1 LPSLEKHLNIIS
13 FDVPYPPNYGGVIDV
28 FYKLVWLKKTGVKVY
43 LHCFTYGRKPSP
55 ELSALCEK
63 VYYYERKTGLMSN
76 FSYLPYTVKSRQ
88 SEELEK
94 NLLSNNYPI
103 LFEVLH
109 TCYLMGDERF
119 RDREKI
125 YRHSNIE
132 HEYYRHLAE
141 SEKNFLKKIYLRTEA
156 SKLEKFESVVK
167 NASCIMAVNELDADY
182 FKKKY
187 LGVKTLYVP
196 SFHANDEVSSAEGKG
211 DYILYHGNLSVSEN
225 HEAAQWL
232 IENVFSK
239 TGHPVIIAGLNPP
252 GFLKEMIAKTKH
264 IGLRENPSESEMQT
278 LVNEAQINCL
288 YTSQPTGLKLKLL
301 NVLFS
306 GRFVVCNPQM
316 VSGTGFQSNNGLL
329 IADDL
334 VAAINQCFY
343 QNFSVQL
350 IDERK
355 TMLQKFS
362 NSKNIKIL
370 SDAIFSS

>member
-1 LPSLEKHLNIIS
+1 LPRLEKHLNIIS

-28 FYKLVWLKKTGVKVY
+28 FYKLVWLKKMGVKVH
-43 LHCFTYGRKPSP
+43 LHCFTYGRKSSA

-76 FSYLPYTVKSRQ
+76 LSSLPYTVKSRQ
-88 SEELEK
+88 SAELEK

-119 RDREKI
+119 RNRTKI

-141 SEKNFLKKIYLRTEA
+141 SEKNFFKKAYLRTEA
-156 SKLEKFESVVK
+156 SKLKKFESVVK

-182 FKKKY
+182 FRKKY
-187 LGVKTLYVP
+187 PGVKTLYVP
-196 SFHANDEVSSAEGKG
+196 SFHANDEVISAEGKG
-211 DYILYHGNLSVSEN
+211 DYVLYHGNLSVSEN
-225 HEAAQWL
+225 YEAAQWL
-232 IENVFSK
+232 IENVFS
-239 TGHPVIIAGLNPP
+239 GNDYPVIIAGLNPP
-252 GFLKEMIAKTKH
+252 RFLKEMIAKTKH
-264 IGLRENPSESEMQT
+264 IQLRENPSGSEMQA
-278 LVNEAQINCL
+278 LVSNAQVNCL

-316 VSGTGFQSNNGLL
+316 ISGTGFQSNNCLL

-334 VAAINQCFY
+334 VSSINKCFH
-343 QNFSVQL
+343 QDFSSRL
-350 IDERK
+350 IEERK
-355 TMLQKFS
+355 IMLQQFS
-362 NSKNIKIL
+362 NSKNIKTL
-370 SDAIFSS
+370 CDAIFSS